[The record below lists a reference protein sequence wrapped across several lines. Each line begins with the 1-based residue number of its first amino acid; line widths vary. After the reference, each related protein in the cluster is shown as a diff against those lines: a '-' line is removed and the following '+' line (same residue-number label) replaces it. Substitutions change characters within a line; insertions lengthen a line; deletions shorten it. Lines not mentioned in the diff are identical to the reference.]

1 MKNSK
6 ASKVS
11 AEKSAKS
18 QKRANKPSGGKKSD
32 EEFKVDCE
40 LIEKLVSGL
49 RAYPHDMLERAWK
62 EFDGHPVL
70 FSATLHAMHAAMMKY
85 EVEFIDGKVMS
96 GKAVENGKK

>member
-1 MKNSK
+1 MSNSK

-11 AEKSAKS
+11 AGKSAKS
-18 QKRANKPSGGKKSD
+18 HKKANWPKSKKSAD
-32 EEFKVDCE
+32 DFEVNLD
-40 LIEKLVSGL
+40 LIEGLVSGL
-49 RAYPHDMLERAWK
+49 RASHHDMLERAWK
-62 EFDGHPVL
+62 EFKGHPVI

>member
-1 MKNSK
+1 MSNSK

-11 AEKSAKS
+11 AGRSAKS
-18 QKRANKPSGGKKSD
+18 QKKANGPKSKKSAD
-32 EEFKVDCE
+32 DFEVNLD
-40 LIEKLVSGL
+40 LIEGLVSGL
-49 RAYPHDMLERAWK
+49 RSSHHDMLEKAWK
-62 EFDGHPVL
+62 EFKGHPVI